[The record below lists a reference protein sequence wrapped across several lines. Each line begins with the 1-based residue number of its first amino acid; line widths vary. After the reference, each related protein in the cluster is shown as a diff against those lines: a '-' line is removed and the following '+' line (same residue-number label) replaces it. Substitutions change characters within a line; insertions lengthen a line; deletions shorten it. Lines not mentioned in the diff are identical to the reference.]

1 MNTTKV
7 SYKGKF
13 LQNRFT
19 ALLALFRVVAHVISS
34 GAEFQSLAE
43 SIEKL
48 DSNFLSLQVSFKTL
62 FGCGLRLRLW
72 FVIYL
77 MPNEYFKHAFK
88 GLLFSQFYLGVMKTS
103 VKWPS
108 TALTASTVD
117 VQRRPEEL
125 SLVDVDQ

>member
-1 MNTTKV
+1 MNATKV

-48 DSNFLSLQVSFKTL
+48 DSNFFSLQVSFRTL
-62 FGCGLRLRLW
+62 FGCGLRLRLQ
-72 FVIYL
+72 L
-77 MPNEYFKHAFK
+77 RLQ
-88 GLLFSQFYLGVMKTS
+88 LLTI
-103 VKWPS
+103 
-108 TALTASTVD
+108 
-117 VQRRPEEL
+117 
-125 SLVDVDQ
+125 